1 MADKSISE
9 LISATQITESDLFL
23 LEQGGTAKKLLG
35 QVFVNWLTHYAD
47 GHGGVQTIAKTGT
60 SGLTDTYTITFAD
73 TSTSTFTVTNGKGI
87 SGITQY
93 WAVSASNTTV
103 PSSWQTTRPTMTTTN
118 KYLWSYMRYA
128 YNDDTHTDTTKAVVG
143 VYGDTGAQTYVW
155 IKYAAVNP
163 TSDADLGDNPDEW
176 IGIYHGL
183 ASTAPTSYSAYT
195 WYRQKGEQGI
205 TGDPATLDTASV
217 SYQISQSGAVVPDG
231 SWSTIIPTPVQGAY
245 LWTRIVLEFNTGSP
259 ITFYA
264 VSRYGID
271 GTGSVVSVNGVSPDG
286 TGNVV
291 LTASDIVMSDN
302 RSVQEHVDEL
312 EGAKLIIK
320 TLSISAATS
329 SQQIGSATDAR
340 INANTQLIRAE
351 IANPAY
357 QTSDW
362 TVTTYDAAPQ
372 VRVTGTCSA
381 ATTVKLIL
389 AEVS

>member
-9 LISATQITESDLFL
+9 LISATQITESDLFV
-23 LEQGGTAKKLLG
+23 LEQGGTAKKLTG

-47 GHGGVQTIAKTGT
+47 GHGGVKTIAKTDT

-73 TSTSTFTVTNGKGI
+73 TSTSIFTVTNGKAI
-87 SGITQY
+87 SSITQY
-93 WAVSASNTTV
+93 WAVSDSSSTV
-103 PSSWQTTRPTMTTTN
+103 PSQWYTTRQTMTVTD
-118 KYLWSYMRYA
+118 KYLWSYMHYA
-128 YNDDTHTDTTKAVVG
+128 YNDGTSYDTPYSVIG

-155 IKYAAVNP
+155 IKYAGIRP
-163 TSDADLGDNPDEW
+163 TSNADMGDTPDNW
-176 IGIYHGL
+176 IGIYVGL
-183 ASTAPTSYSAYT
+183 SATAPTSYTAYT
-195 WYRQKGEQGI
+195 WYQYKGEQGDV
-205 TGDPATLDTASV
+205 GDPATLNTASV
-217 SYQISQSGAVVPDG
+217 SYQISQSGSVVPDG

-245 LWTRIVLEFNTGSP
+245 LWTRIVLEFNTGTP
-259 ITFYA
+259 VTFYA

-271 GTGSVVSVNGVSPDG
+271 GTGAVVSVNGVSPDG

-291 LTASDIVMSDN
+291 LTANDIAMSDN

-389 AEVS
+389 AEVT

>member
-9 LISATQITESDLFL
+9 LTAATAVGSTDLFV
-23 LEQGGTAKKLLG
+23 LEQTGTAKKLTG
-35 QVFVNWLTHYAD
+35 QILENWLVSFAD
-47 GHGGVQTIAKTGT
+47 GHGGIQSLVKTST
-60 SGLTDTYTITFAD
+60 SGTVDTYTITYAD

-87 SGITQY
+87 SSITQY
-93 WAVSASNTTV
+93 WAVSTSSSTV
-103 PSSWQTTRPTMTTTN
+103 PSQWYTTRQTMTVTN
-118 KYLWSYMRYA
+118 KYLWSYMRYE
-128 YNDDTHTDTTKAVVG
+128 YNDGTSYDTPYSVIG

-195 WYRQKGEQGI
+195 WYRQKGEQGV
-205 TGDPATLDTASV
+205 TGDPATLNTASV

-259 ITFYA
+259 VTFYA

-291 LTASDIVMSDN
+291 LTASDIAMSDN

-372 VRVTGTCSA
+372 VRVNGTCSA

>member
-9 LISATQITESDLFL
+9 LISATQITESDLFV
-23 LEQGGTAKKLLG
+23 LEQGGTAKKLPG
-35 QVFVNWLTHYAD
+35 QVLVNWLTHYAD
-47 GHGGVQTIAKTGT
+47 GHGGVQTIAKTDT

-93 WAVSASNTTV
+93 WAVSSSNTTV

-128 YNDDTHTDTTKAVVG
+128 YNDGTHTDTTKAVVG

-155 IKYAAVNP
+155 FKYAAVRP

-205 TGDPATLDTASV
+205 TGDPATLNTASV

-291 LTASDIVMSDN
+291 LTASDIAMSDN

-329 SQQIGSATDAR
+329 SHSTHLFRCTPSPSDYRGNTADRSAGTAPAPERNWR
-340 INANTQLIRAE
+340 I
-351 IANPAY
+351 
-357 QTSDW
+357 
-362 TVTTYDAAPQ
+362 
-372 VRVTGTCSA
+372 
-381 ATTVKLIL
+381 
-389 AEVS
+389 

>member
-9 LISATQITESDLFL
+9 LISATQITESDLFV
-23 LEQGGTAKKLLG
+23 LEQGGTAKKLTG

-47 GHGGVQTIAKTGT
+47 GHGGVQTIAKTAT

-73 TSTSTFTVTNGKGI
+73 ASTSTFEVTNGKGI
-87 SGITQY
+87 SSITQY

-103 PSSWQTTRPTMTTTN
+103 PSSWQTTRPTMTTTL
-118 KYLWSYMRYA
+118 KYLWSYMRIT
-128 YNDDTHTDTTKAVVG
+128 YNNSTYTDTTKAVVG

-155 IKYAAVNP
+155 IKYAAVRP

-205 TGDPATLDTASV
+205 TGDPATLNTASV

-291 LTASDIVMSDN
+291 LTASDIAMSDN

-329 SQQIGSATDAR
+329 SQQIGSATDSR

-372 VRVTGTCSA
+372 VRVNGTCSA